1 MDQPCLDAGVP
12 DMMRAATEL
21 KETGILGSQFGRYLG
36 AMDYDFNRLLADA
49 ARELAREP
57 SVATT
62 LERVVELCTDAVSG
76 CDHAAISVVEG
87 GQIRNLA
94 VTDPALLTLDRLQVE
109 LAEGPCFEALRS
121 HEAVVCNDLAG
132 DSRWPAW
139 SRRALDECGV
149 CSLMSFGLF
158 SSDGSAGA
166 LILYSRSEDG
176 FDHEDLLEA
185 QVLAAHA
192 SVALATQFKE
202 RQLHQALETR
212 TVIGQATGILI
223 ERFGLTPDQAFAVMR
238 RVSQH
243 HNIKLHALAEHLV
256 ETGVLLD
263 PGMRDGA
270 STGNGVR
277 KQAVDGHALGGRG
290 VDGLDGLD
298 REARHGGTRPIHE
311 AEDQPQA

>member
-1 MDQPCLDAGVP
+1 
-12 DMMRAATEL
+12 
-21 KETGILGSQFGRYLG
+21 
-36 AMDYDFNRLLADA
+36 MDYDFNRLLADA

-62 LERVVELCTDAVSG
+62 LERVVELCTDAVAG
-76 CDHAAISVVEG
+76 CDEAAISVVEA
-87 GQIRNLA
+87 GQIRTLA
-94 VTDPALLTLDRLQVE
+94 ATDPGLLALDRRQVE
-109 LAEGPCFEALRS
+109 LAQGPCFEALRS
-121 HEAVVCNDLAG
+121 HEAVVSNDLTG
-132 DSRWPAW
+132 DPRWPAW
-139 SRRALDECGV
+139 STRAVDESGV
-149 CSLMSFGLF
+149 RSLMSFGLF
-158 SSDGSAGA
+158 SSGDSAGA

-256 ETGVLLD
+256 QTGVLLD
-263 PGMRDGA
+263 PGMRDG
-270 STGNGVR
+270 S
-277 KQAVDGHALGGRG
+277 QAVDGIAGDALAGHPVDGHPVDG
-290 VDGLDGLD
+290 HPVDGHPVDGLDG
-298 REARHGGTRPIHE
+298 RARPGATRPMQE
-311 AEDQPQA
+311 AEDPQA